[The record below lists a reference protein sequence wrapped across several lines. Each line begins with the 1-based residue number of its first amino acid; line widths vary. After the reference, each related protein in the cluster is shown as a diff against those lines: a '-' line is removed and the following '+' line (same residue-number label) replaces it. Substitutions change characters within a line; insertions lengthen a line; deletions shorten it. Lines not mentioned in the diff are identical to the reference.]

1 MMNKEFDYSTL
12 KHCGTDVR
20 IASTVFIKSPH
31 LVSIG
36 NHVAIDGFCFITTAL
51 ELGDYIHIG
60 PFCSIIGGIQANFM
74 MKDFTGMAAGCRVIC
89 ASDDYLGRG
98 LTNPMIPPAYRAKIQ
113 FAPVIMEK
121 HALLGTNCVV
131 HPGVRIG
138 EGVAVGSCS
147 LVTKDLEPW
156 QIYMGI
162 PAKPKKARDRQRL
175 VDLEARLRAEV
186 R

>member
-20 IASTVFIKSPH
+20 IAPTVFIKSPH

-36 NHVAIDGFCFITTAL
+36 NHVAIDGFCHITTAL
-51 ELGDYIHIG
+51 ELGDYIHIA
-60 PFCSIIGGIQANFM
+60 PFCSIIGGTQAKCIV
-74 MKDFTGMAAGCRVIC
+74 KDFAGIAAGCRIIC
-89 ASDDYLGRG
+89 ASDDYLGSG
-98 LTNPMIPPAYRAKIQ
+98 LTGPTVPAAYHSKIQ
-113 FAPVIMEK
+113 FAPVIIEK
-121 HALLGTNCVV
+121 HAVLGTNCVV

-138 EGVAVGSCS
+138 EGVAVGSWS

-175 VDLEARLRAEV
+175 VDLEARLR
-186 R
+186 